1 MSKARELAELGAVYD
16 SGALSNRNLV
26 INGGMQVAQRGT
38 STTGIGASSA
48 FGSVDRFQ
56 CASSTTG
63 RVTMAQD
70 SVTDLAGF
78 SKCIKLSCTTA
89 RTPTSGEIMLLRYAF
104 EGHDLQRIGKGLA
117 GAKETRLSF
126 YVKASGAFTFAAELY
141 DVDNA
146 RHISQ
151 LFTTTTGWNRIELT
165 IPADVDDGSSP
176 YDNDNA
182 VGLLMQ
188 LWIHAGTSRTSGTL
202 ATSWANAVQANQA
215 VGISNFLSST
225 SNEFYFTGMQYE
237 VGTEVTPFE
246 HRLFGDELERCQ
258 RYFYKETY
266 SGSGPYATQ
275 YVASHRMVH
284 LFHPTT
290 MRAVP
295 TSTTSYSGGTMSEYQ
310 STARHFK
317 AYISAQ
323 YDSTGQN
330 YLQTSYQADAEL

>member
-1 MSKARELAELGAVYD
+1 MSKQNELVELARTGA
-16 SGALSNRNLV
+16 SGGGGKNLV
-26 INGGMQVAQRGT
+26 INGACQVSQRSI
-38 STTGIGASSA
+38 STTGIGASSV
-48 FGSVDRFQ
+48 FVVDRFQ

-202 ATSWANAVQANQA
+202 STSWANAVQANQA

-237 VGTEVTPFE
+237 VGGKVTDFE
-246 HRLFGDELERCQ
+246 FENYETTLAKCK
-258 RYFYKETY
+258 RYFQKLANATY
-266 SGSGPYATQ
+266 SGNITSGSGHNYSQ
-275 YVASHRMVH
+275 WWYV
-284 LFHPTT
+284 PE
-290 MRAVP
+290 MRASP
-295 TSTTSYSGGTMSEYQ
+295 TLTGVVGGTADSPNQVRAQHYAQ
-310 STARHFK
+310 NST
-317 AYISAQ
+317 YSY
-323 YDSTGQN
+323 YDAGAT
-330 YLQTSYQADAEL
+330 ADAEL